1 MTDADKAFHAS
12 FKPQFTTDNSLLYKT
27 STSARIDEEWN
38 TDILVRDG
46 DAVIAQ
52 TGPKPHAP
60 LDIAA
65 LLQHAAVKVDKATK
79 VPKIEYGS
87 NIPFSVVKAAVPS
100 HLRTEEIARVYELL
114 HVLFDTYED
123 DFSYELSQSQKEDF
137 EDRIRKDRLTKF
149 LEQVLASRDTS
160 KIAEAERNNPLEAAV
175 RLLAKH
181 DVKGASE
188 VLMKSKNFH
197 LSLLVAQI
205 DDADSMFQEDVRKQ
219 IEAWQSQNTISE
231 MSEDVRTLYE
241 LLAGNTTVCRGKPS
255 GAVEDRA
262 STFSI
267 SEKYDFDWLQA
278 FALGTWYGSSKN
290 GNIAE
295 CVAHFRAHLRS
306 EEGQDE
312 GMVSPEVD
320 GATDPL
326 WVVLSI
332 FASISE
338 GPGKEMPVLPWEL
351 AALETSWDVGAAF
364 HAFYSIAAALEGEG
378 LSIDAEKADDLPVT
392 FASQLEAKGDVV
404 GAVYALLHLEDSG
417 HREAMIQDLLNRH
430 AAVLPAHLTAD
441 EKQVEDAEEKKMLA
455 MLTKILKVPLEMLA
469 KARALLARS
478 IFDAEGE
485 LHYLILAKDH
495 DAAHDCLCR
504 RVAPRLVIDE
514 DYNTLTDAVRNFS
527 HISGHEIKG
536 WQQGGAVYSN
546 FATLLALDGKKNKD
560 KEKAAVLEKTR
571 QGLEGMKHK
580 FQRKALGEGGLEELE
595 ERVAWKEM
603 GRVVAGIMDKD
614 VEKESGGLE
623 SEVSL
628 KSASVF
634 VGMELTDGVQKAI
647 LDLPLTADAK
657 TAQARKMAV
666 QYYQRVMAGEATA
679 R

>member
-12 FKPQFTTDNSLLYKT
+12 FKPHFTSDNSLLCKT
-27 STSARIDEEWN
+27 ATTASTDEEWN
-38 TDILVRDG
+38 SDMLVGDG
-46 DAVIAQ
+46 EAVIAQ
-52 TGPKPHAP
+52 TGLKPQAP
-60 LDIAA
+60 LDLAA
-65 LLQHAAVKVDKATK
+65 LLQHAAVKVDKVTK

-87 NIPFSVVKAAVPS
+87 NIPFSVVMAAVPP
-100 HLRTEEIARVYELL
+100 HLQTQEIGRLYDLL

-123 DFSYELSQSQKEDF
+123 EFSYELSQSQKEEF
-137 EDRIRKDRLTKF
+137 EDRIRKDRLTQY
-149 LEQVLASRDTS
+149 LEEVLSNKDTS
-160 KIAEAERNNPLEAAV
+160 MIAEAEKNNPLEAAV

-188 VLMKSKNFH
+188 ILIKSKNFH

-205 DDADSMFQEDVRKQ
+205 NDADGMFQEDMRKQ
-219 IEAWQSQNTISE
+219 IEAWKSQNTISE

-241 LLAGNTTVCRGKPS
+241 LLAGNTTVCQGKPS

-267 SEKYDFDWLQA
+267 SEKYGFDWLQA
-278 FALGTWYGSSKN
+278 FALNMWYGRAKN
-290 GNIAE
+290 DNIAE
-295 CVAHFRAHLRS
+295 CVAQFRAHLRN
-306 EEGQDE
+306 EEGHDE
-312 GMVSPEVD
+312 GLASPELND
-320 GATDPL
+320 ATDPL

-338 GPGKEMPVLPWEL
+338 GHGRDMPVLPWGL
-351 AALETSWDVGAAF
+351 AALETSWDAGAAF
-364 HAFYSIAAALEGEG
+364 HVFYSIAAALRGEG
-378 LSIDAEKADDLPVT
+378 LSIDAEKADDLPAT
-392 FASQLEAKGDVV
+392 FASQLEAKADVV
-404 GAVYALLHLEDSG
+404 GTVYALLHLEDVG
-417 HREAMIQDLLNRH
+417 DREAMIQDLLNRH

-441 EKQVEDAEEKKMLA
+441 EKQVEDAEERNLLA
-455 MLTKILKVPLEMLA
+455 MLTKLLKLPLEMLA

-478 IFDAEGE
+478 IFDAEAE

-495 DAAHDCLCR
+495 DAAHECLCR

-514 DYNTLTDAVRNFS
+514 DYDTLTDAVRNFS
-527 HISGHEIKG
+527 HISGHDITW

-546 FATLLALDGKKNKD
+546 LATLLTLDGKENKG

-571 QGLEGMKHK
+571 KGLEGMKHK
-580 FQRKALGEGGLEELE
+580 FQGKALGEGGLEELE

-603 GRVVAGIMDKD
+603 GKVVAEVMDKEAED
-614 VEKESGGLE
+614 RGGLE

-628 KSASVF
+628 KSASAF
-634 VGMELTDGVQKAI
+634 VGIWLTDRVQKAI

-666 QYYQRVMAGEATA
+666 EYYQRVMATA